1 MIPIILPMK
10 RRRKKNEG
18 VVLRVLNAPVEEA
31 KIDFVIGAMGDVL
44 KHTEPRSCYHLE
56 DVFDNLEDSAR
67 VGLIHN
73 IDHDTLNFGAVA
85 WVPIDVS
92 ASNNM
97 PLKIS
102 AHRRDPM
109 AWWRLTDLFALCGP
123 IMTVFLV
130 MQVLSSVA
138 TTWFV
143 MGFAD
148 VDHRL
153 LVGMLILANLVIDA
167 VILAYHRGRH
177 YKELARPVVLTALV
191 TILPGSLLMLWI
203 HTKGLF

>member
-1 MIPIILPMK
+1 
-10 RRRKKNEG
+10 
-18 VVLRVLNAPVEEA
+18 
-31 KIDFVIGAMGDVL
+31 
-44 KHTEPRSCYHLE
+44 
-56 DVFDNLEDSAR
+56 
-67 VGLIHN
+67 
-73 IDHDTLNFGAVA
+73 
-85 WVPIDVS
+85 
-92 ASNNM
+92 
-97 PLKIS
+97 
-102 AHRRDPM
+102 M

-148 VDHRL
+148 VDHHL

-167 VILAYHRGRH
+167 VILAYYRGRH
-177 YKELARPVVLTALV
+177 YKELARPVFLTALV
-191 TILPGSLLMLWI
+191 TVLPGPLLMIWI